1 MGLYW
6 PAVQA
11 VHVPSFNVEPFK
23 VVESLAEVLW
33 KPMPMAQV
41 GVSMVWHS
49 VGLEGMWNFPAGHM
63 KALTRAQV
71 LVEVVQKN
79 PVVEVQ
85 SEVPHEQ
92 GAEFVE
98 TPFVVVHGAAF
109 RQELMDAV
117 QNMPV
122 AAVQSEVPH

>member
-23 VVESLAEVLW
+23 VVESLAEALW

-49 VGLEGMWNFPAGHM
+49 VGLEGVWNWPAGHM

-71 LVEVVQKN
+71 DVEVVQNN
-79 PVVEVQ
+79 PLV
-85 SEVPHEQ
+85 
-92 GAEFVE
+92 
-98 TPFVVVHGAAF
+98 
-109 RQELMDAV
+109 
-117 QNMPV
+117 
-122 AAVQSEVPH
+122 AVQSLVPH